1 MIVHTLRFAFRDE
14 VAEAE
19 RERVLTLL
27 RRTAAIDSVSFS
39 TVGRTVVSDPGTGYT
54 HAYCVAIAD
63 LDALERYMF
72 DPVHLAGDPEI
83 IPHLAKLHIGPD
95 VSDDPDPELNAKI
108 LAINER
114 KLAAFPEWADLMGTI
129 PEVRFG

>member
-14 VAEAE
+14 ATEAD
-19 RERVLTLL
+19 REQVLALM
-27 RRTAAIDSVSFS
+27 RRTAAVESVSFS
-39 TVGRTVVSDPGTGYT
+39 TVGRTVVSDPESGYT

-63 LDALERYMF
+63 LDALERYMY
-72 DPVHLAGDPEI
+72 DPTHVAGDPEI

-95 VSDDPDPELNAKI
+95 VSDDPDPELSAKI
-108 LAINER
+108 LAINEG
-114 KLAAFPEWADLMGTI
+114 KLAAYPEWAELMSTI